1 MSDLNKF
8 RKEQLQDSGFCE
20 SYLDMVANAD
30 ISKALLSARLA
41 GDLYQSDLAKLT
53 GIAQADISRLERGEG
68 NPSLNTLKR
77 LAKALGLVVRV
88 SFLPADAVLSDVNAA
103 EAETGG
109 ANSEDHAGPG
119 GICGD

>member
-8 RKEQLQDSGFCE
+8 RKEQLQDPGFCE

-88 SFLPADAVLSDVNAA
+88 SFVPADAVLS
-103 EAETGG
+103 EAEEAEETLQ
-109 ANSEDHAGPG
+109 PG
-119 GICGD
+119 HD